1 MNYTEFAKSIKRSDV
16 VESIRSYLQLIE
28 KTEDG
33 KILINGIET
42 EFTELEEAREY
53 IKQDYISHQ
62 LEEEVSR
69 ELYEELSEHTVANI
83 IKEYHDV
90 KVTDTLIETY
100 LQLASSHMFSVDP
113 VVHEIRKLNKL
124 DRLVENKLH
133 YVLEDESIVA
143 IDIRTQEHLNNL
155 LQNQTEIIEY
165 MRESKENFFHVLEQ
179 IEEYK
184 WQLLKQFLKIQIRK
198 PLLRLLALLQVQLLI
213 YKLTV

>member
-1 MNYTEFAKSIKRSDV
+1 MNYTEFAKSIKRSNV

-90 KVTDTLIETY
+90 NRNRLTTCF
-100 LQLASSHMFSVDP
+100 FS
-113 VVHEIRKLNKL
+113 
-124 DRLVENKLH
+124 
-133 YVLEDESIVA
+133 YV
-143 IDIRTQEHLNNL
+143 
-155 LQNQTEIIEY
+155 
-165 MRESKENFFHVLEQ
+165 
-179 IEEYK
+179 
-184 WQLLKQFLKIQIRK
+184 
-198 PLLRLLALLQVQLLI
+198 
-213 YKLTV
+213 

>member
-1 MNYTEFAKSIKRSDV
+1 MRYTQFTKSLKRSDV

-28 KTEDG
+28 RTEDD

-42 EFTELEEAREY
+42 KFTSLEEAREY

-62 LEEEVSR
+62 LEEEVSK

-83 IKEYHDV
+83 IKEYHDI

-100 LQLASSHMFSVDP
+100 LQLAASHMFSVDP

-133 YVLEDESIVA
+133 YVLEDDSIVA
-143 IDIRTQEHLNNL
+143 IDLRTQEHLNNL
-155 LQNQTEIIEY
+155 LQKQTEIIEY
-165 MRESKENFFHVLEQ
+165 MRESKENFFHVLKQ
-179 IEEYK
+179 IEE
-184 WQLLKQFLKIQIRK
+184 
-198 PLLRLLALLQVQLLI
+198 
-213 YKLTV
+213 